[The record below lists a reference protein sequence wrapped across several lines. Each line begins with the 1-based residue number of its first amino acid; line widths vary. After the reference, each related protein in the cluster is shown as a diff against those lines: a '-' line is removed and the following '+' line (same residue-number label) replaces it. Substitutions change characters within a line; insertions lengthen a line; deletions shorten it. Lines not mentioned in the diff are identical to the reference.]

1 VSTNSEQLEAAFLAA
16 FSFDAEQGQTA
27 FEKFLDDNA
36 TVIDDD
42 QTNILDKA
50 GWLDHFAF
58 HSAKLWESVEI
69 VHYDIESQI
78 IGETGVVTSNYTI
91 RGKPVDDGF
100 RLRHGVCSASCY
112 LSGDGEW
119 KAMSVVLGPMMSYVR
134 NASSS

>member
-1 VSTNSEQLEAAFLAA
+1 MSTNSEQLEAAFLAA
-16 FSFDAEQGQTA
+16 FSFDAEEGQTA

-78 IGETGVVTSNYTI
+78 IGGPESSPQITQSGES
-91 RGKPVDDGF
+91 
-100 RLRHGVCSASCY
+100 LSMMAS
-112 LSGDGEW
+112 D
-119 KAMSVVLGPMMSYVR
+119 
-134 NASSS
+134 

>member
-1 VSTNSEQLEAAFLAA
+1 VPTNSEQLEAAFLAA
-16 FSFDAEQGQTA
+16 FSFDAEEGQTA

-50 GWLDHFAF
+50 GWLDHF
-58 HSAKLWESVEI
+58 EI

-112 LSGDGEW
+112 LSGDGDW